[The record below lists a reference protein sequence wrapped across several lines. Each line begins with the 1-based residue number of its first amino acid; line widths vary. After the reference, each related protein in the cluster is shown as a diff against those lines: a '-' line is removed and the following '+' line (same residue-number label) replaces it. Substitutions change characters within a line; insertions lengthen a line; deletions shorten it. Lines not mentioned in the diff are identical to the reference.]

1 MSGKYLLDS
10 NIVIDVFRGNEEAI
24 ARISQIE
31 NIYLPVIVLGELYF
45 GANKSNQLQ
54 RRLAE
59 IERLMKV
66 VTVLNITPSTAKVYG
81 IIKEQLRAK
90 GRPIPENDIWIAAI
104 AIENDMILLTRDEHF
119 DYVDGIRLS

>member
-1 MSGKYLLDS
+1 MSGEYLLDS
-10 NIVIDVFRGNEEAI
+10 NIVIDVFRGNQEAI

-54 RRLAE
+54 RRFAE
-59 IERLMKV
+59 IERLMEV
-66 VTVLNITPSTAKVYG
+66 VSVLNITPSTAKVYG